1 MVDLALCFLC
11 AVMGILGRQRIAP
24 LEVAEEAAQE
34 TTTAL
39 AIIQFDLLTAI
50 IEAAQQAE
58 AAEEAEPESGQP
70 SEEAVVEEI
79 AAAPESPVTMEIA
92 YNVTGSSAKRWSRR

>member
-11 AVMGILGRQRIAP
+11 AVMGILGRQRIA
-24 LEVAEEAAQE
+24 
-34 TTTAL
+34 AL
-39 AIIQFDLLTAI
+39 AIIQSDLLTAI

-58 AAEEAEPESGQP
+58 AAEEAEPEAGQP

-79 AAAPESPVTMEIA
+79 AAAPEAPVTMEIA
-92 YNVTGSSAKRWSRR
+92 YNVTG